1 MAYLGKGRR
10 EDLFVLAT
18 ELNLKFD
25 KSMTIATLKE
35 DLIIGSEN
43 YDEELTKNIHSTIV
57 EDRKAREENLRI
69 EEQKEKL
76 RIEEQKEKLRIE
88 EQKEKL
94 RIEEQK
100 EKLRIEEREEKL
112 RFEQLRLDEQKRK
125 DEFELEKLRIQ
136 TQSKLGADTSK
147 ETQRLN
153 IDKKNWVSHLLG
165 LLPTEVSHIIAR
177 EPDDKANSYEHVK
190 DLLLKR
196 FKLAPEKFRQL
207 FVTHQK
213 APERTW
219 IDFYHELNTYFN
231 GWIDGLKIDTFNKL
245 SDLIITDQLK
255 RKTPFE
261 FKEYYL
267 DEWANMNSPV
277 QLAEKLEEFEDFK
290 RTLKQKSSS
299 PFVKKQEFRFTEKNR
314 RYEAPRKFEY
324 NRKDKKFPASTNYN
338 KNYDKHSNHN
348 ASKHAQ
354 TKFSKSQKF
363 KEPPKETC
371 TLIVKEGLRT
381 KEIFFGKVNITALI
395 DSGSTV
401 SLLRENTSRRIMD
414 PRKLSKNKMLLTGI
428 GEAQVTTIGSFEHKF
443 KIDDENYSLTWHVVP
458 TDKLKFEAVIGS
470 DLLEQASISFTK
482 EGVKFNKYENH
493 AQLMQISAENLQE
506 ELDLR
511 HVENRQIKKE
521 LEKLIQDYKPEK
533 TASTDVTMR
542 IILQDEEP
550 VCQHP
555 RRLAF
560 TERQRKVNKQMKN
573 GSTKALYV
581 RVLQNMQVNRNGKKK
596 DGPSRMCIDY
606 RKLNQKLVKDKFPLP
621 IIEDVLDTLQEAKV
635 YSTLDLRN
643 GFFHVDVDEDCRKYT
658 SFIVPDGQFE
668 FNKVPFGLSTSPGVF
683 QRYVSSIFRD
693 LTRKGIV
700 ISYLDDLV
708 IPAKNEQEGL
718 EKFKIIFEV
727 AKKYGLEI
735 KFKKCQFL
743 KKKIE
748 FLGHIVES
756 GTIKPSPT
764 KTLAVRNFPEPTTIK
779 QVQSF
784 LGLTGY
790 FRKYIKDY
798 SKIAKPLSDLT
809 RKENLFVF
817 FGTQQKEAFE
827 KLKKIMSEGPI
838 LHLYKYGRKTELHTD
853 ACKQGYGAILLQ
865 EAEDGKLHPV
875 YYMSKRQIQQKKR
888 QHFKIVTDCSAFQK
902 TMQKKELITR
912 IARWALQLE
921 EFDYEIEHRAG
932 SRMKHV
938 DALSR
943 YPVMMVCND
952 TLTSKLKNAQEEDDN
967 IQTLK
972 SLLEKQESEE
982 FLSEMVYST
991 KYLNGR
997 ELIVTP
1003 KAMQAELIKLIHENG
1018 HFSVGKTEEIVKQ
1031 EFFIPNFSNVVK
1043 EVIVNCVPCILA
1055 NKKTGKKEGFLNPI
1069 SKESIPLSTYH
1080 VDFIGPLPSTNKSYQ
1095 HIFTVVDA
1103 FTKFTWL
1110 YPIKTV
1116 SAESAFEKLKQ
1127 QQKTFGN
1134 PIRII
1139 SDRGSAFTSKLFNDY
1154 CDEENIQHLQIATGG
1169 PQRNGQVERIHQ
1181 TLIPVLTKLS
1191 LDDSM
1196 KWYKYVDRLQRIL
1209 NSTISR
1215 STKWTPFELLVG
1227 IKTRNKEDILIKDLL
1242 LEEMAKELLEQR
1254 EFLRNDAKKN
1264 IETLQSENRKTY
1276 NRRRKKASLYKE
1288 GDLVAI
1294 QRTQFGAGLKLRPK
1308 FLGPYKVTKVNSK
1321 DRYEV
1326 EKIGQHD
1333 GPNSTTT
1340 SADLMKH
1347 FYP

>member
-1 MAYLGKGRR
+1 
-10 EDLFVLAT
+10 
-18 ELNLKFD
+18 
-25 KSMTIATLKE
+25 
-35 DLIIGSEN
+35 
-43 YDEELTKNIHSTIV
+43 
-57 EDRKAREENLRI
+57 
-69 EEQKEKL
+69 
-76 RIEEQKEKLRIE
+76 
-88 EQKEKL
+88 
-94 RIEEQK
+94 
-100 EKLRIEEREEKL
+100 
-112 RFEQLRLDEQKRK
+112 
-125 DEFELEKLRIQ
+125 
-136 TQSKLGADTSK
+136 
-147 ETQRLN
+147 
-153 IDKKNWVSHLLG
+153 
-165 LLPTEVSHIIAR
+165 
-177 EPDDKANSYEHVK
+177 
-190 DLLLKR
+190 
-196 FKLAPEKFRQL
+196 
-207 FVTHQK
+207 
-213 APERTW
+213 
-219 IDFYHELNTYFN
+219 
-231 GWIDGLKIDTFNKL
+231 
-245 SDLIITDQLK
+245 
-255 RKTPFE
+255 
-261 FKEYYL
+261 
-267 DEWANMNSPV
+267 
-277 QLAEKLEEFEDFK
+277 
-290 RTLKQKSSS
+290 
-299 PFVKKQEFRFTEKNR
+299 
-314 RYEAPRKFEY
+314 
-324 NRKDKKFPASTNYN
+324 
-338 KNYDKHSNHN
+338 
-348 ASKHAQ
+348 
-354 TKFSKSQKF
+354 
-363 KEPPKETC
+363 
-371 TLIVKEGLRT
+371 
-381 KEIFFGKVNITALI
+381 
-395 DSGSTV
+395 
-401 SLLRENTSRRIMD
+401 
-414 PRKLSKNKMLLTGI
+414 
-428 GEAQVTTIGSFEHKF
+428 
-443 KIDDENYSLTWHVVP
+443 
-458 TDKLKFEAVIGS
+458 
-470 DLLEQASISFTK
+470 
-482 EGVKFNKYENH
+482 
-493 AQLMQISAENLQE
+493 MQISAENLQE
-506 ELDLR
+506 LDLC

-542 IILQDEEP
+542 IILKDEEP

-555 RRLAF
+555 RQLAF
-560 TERQRKVNKQMKN
+560 TERQEVNKQIEWLSEGIIRPSSSEYASPIVM
-573 GSTKALYV
+573 V
-581 RVLQNMQVNRNGKKK
+581 KKK
-596 DGPSRMCIDY
+596 DGSSRMCIDY
-606 RKLNQKLVKDKFPLP
+606 RKLNQKLVKDKFPIH

-668 FNKVPFGLSTSPGVF
+668 FNKVPFGLSTSPGIF

-693 LTRKGIV
+693 LTRKGVV

-718 EKFKIIFEV
+718 EKLKIIFEV

-743 KKKIE
+743 KKKIK

-764 KTLAVRNFPEPTTIK
+764 KTLAVRKFPEPTRIK

-817 FGTQQKEAFE
+817 GTQQKEVFE

-838 LHLYKYGRKTELHTD
+838 LHLYKYGRKPELHTD
-853 ACKQGYGAILLQ
+853 ACKQGYSAILLQ

-875 YYMSKRQIQQKKR
+875 YYMSKKDKY
-888 QHFKIVTDCSAFQK
+888 KYDSYELEK

-912 IARWALQLE
+912 IVRWALQLE

-943 YPVMMVCND
+943 YPVMM
-952 TLTSKLKNAQEEDDN
+952 
-967 IQTLK
+967 
-972 SLLEKQESEE
+972 KQESEE
-982 FLSEMVYST
+982 FFERNGILY

-1031 EFFIPNFSNVVK
+1031 EFFIPNLTNVVK
-1043 EVIVNCVPCILA
+1043 KVIVNCDPCILA
-1055 NKKTGKKEGFLNPI
+1055 NKKTGKKEVFSNPI

-1116 SAESAFEKLKQ
+1116 SAESALEKLKQ
-1127 QQKTFGN
+1127 QQKTF
-1134 PIRII
+1134 
-1139 SDRGSAFTSKLFNDY
+1139 
-1154 CDEENIQHLQIATGG
+1154 ATGVPRG
-1169 PQRNGQVERIHQ
+1169 NGQVERIHR

-1191 LDDSM
+1191 LDDST

-1209 NSTISR
+1209 NSTISC
-1215 STKWTPFELLVG
+1215 STKWTPFELLVR
-1227 IKTRNKEDILIKDLL
+1227 IKMRNKEDILIKDLL

-1264 IETLQSENRKTY
+1264 IETLQSEKRKTY

-1326 EKIGQHD
+1326 EKVGQHE
-1333 GPNSTTT
+1333 GPNSHNF
-1340 SADLMKH
+1340 SHIISLLRN
-1347 FYP
+1347 

>member
-1 MAYLGKGRR
+1 
-10 EDLFVLAT
+10 
-18 ELNLKFD
+18 
-25 KSMTIATLKE
+25 
-35 DLIIGSEN
+35 
-43 YDEELTKNIHSTIV
+43 
-57 EDRKAREENLRI
+57 
-69 EEQKEKL
+69 
-76 RIEEQKEKLRIE
+76 
-88 EQKEKL
+88 
-94 RIEEQK
+94 
-100 EKLRIEEREEKL
+100 
-112 RFEQLRLDEQKRK
+112 
-125 DEFELEKLRIQ
+125 
-136 TQSKLGADTSK
+136 
-147 ETQRLN
+147 
-153 IDKKNWVSHLLG
+153 
-165 LLPTEVSHIIAR
+165 
-177 EPDDKANSYEHVK
+177 
-190 DLLLKR
+190 
-196 FKLAPEKFRQL
+196 
-207 FVTHQK
+207 
-213 APERTW
+213 
-219 IDFYHELNTYFN
+219 
-231 GWIDGLKIDTFNKL
+231 
-245 SDLIITDQLK
+245 
-255 RKTPFE
+255 
-261 FKEYYL
+261 
-267 DEWANMNSPV
+267 
-277 QLAEKLEEFEDFK
+277 
-290 RTLKQKSSS
+290 
-299 PFVKKQEFRFTEKNR
+299 
-314 RYEAPRKFEY
+314 
-324 NRKDKKFPASTNYN
+324 
-338 KNYDKHSNHN
+338 
-348 ASKHAQ
+348 
-354 TKFSKSQKF
+354 
-363 KEPPKETC
+363 
-371 TLIVKEGLRT
+371 
-381 KEIFFGKVNITALI
+381 
-395 DSGSTV
+395 
-401 SLLRENTSRRIMD
+401 MD
-414 PRKLSKNKMLLTGI
+414 PTKLSKNKMLLTGI
-428 GEAQVTTIGSFEHKF
+428 GEAQVTTIGSFEHEF

-511 HVENRQIKKE
+511 HVENRQINKE

-533 TASTDVTMR
+533 TASTDVAMR
-542 IILQDEEP
+542 IILKDKEP
-550 VCQHP
+550 VCQPP

-560 TERQRKVNKQMKN
+560 TERQE
-573 GSTKALYV
+573 
-581 RVLQNMQVNRNGKKK
+581 K
-596 DGPSRMCIDY
+596 DGSSRKCIDY

-658 SFIVPDGQFE
+658 SFIIPDGQFE

-718 EKFKIIFEV
+718 EKLKIIFEV
-727 AKKYGLEI
+727 VKKYGLEI
-735 KFKKCQFL
+735 KFKKCQLL

-748 FLGHIVES
+748 FLGRIVES
-756 GTIKPSPT
+756 GTIKPSLT
-764 KTLAVRNFPEPTTIK
+764 KTVAVLKFPEPTTIK

-817 FGTQQKEAFE
+817 GIQQQEAFE
-827 KLKKIMSEGPI
+827 KLKKILSEGPI

-875 YYMSKRQIQQKKR
+875 YYMSK
-888 QHFKIVTDCSAFQK
+888 K
-902 TMQKKELITR
+902 TNTAEENISEDYAKKKELITR

-982 FLSEMVYST
+982 FFERNGLLY

-1031 EFFIPNFSNVVK
+1031 EFFIPNLINVVK
-1043 EVIVNCVPCILA
+1043 KVIVNCVPCILA
-1055 NKKTGKKEGFLNPI
+1055 NKKTGKKEGVLNLI
-1069 SKESIPLSTYH
+1069 SLESIPLSTYH
-1080 VDFIGPLPSTNKSYQ
+1080 VDFIGPLPSTNKNYQ

-1110 YPIKTV
+1110 YPVKTV
-1116 SAESAFEKLKQ
+1116 SAESALEKLKQ

-1154 CDEENIQHLQIATGG
+1154 CDEENIQHLQ
-1169 PQRNGQVERIHQ
+1169 
-1181 TLIPVLTKLS
+1181 
-1191 LDDSM
+1191 
-1196 KWYKYVDRLQRIL
+1196 
-1209 NSTISR
+1209 NSNRCSSRKRTI
-1215 STKWTPFELLVG
+1215 
-1227 IKTRNKEDILIKDLL
+1227 
-1242 LEEMAKELLEQR
+1242 
-1254 EFLRNDAKKN
+1254 
-1264 IETLQSENRKTY
+1264 
-1276 NRRRKKASLYKE
+1276 
-1288 GDLVAI
+1288 
-1294 QRTQFGAGLKLRPK
+1294 
-1308 FLGPYKVTKVNSK
+1308 
-1321 DRYEV
+1321 
-1326 EKIGQHD
+1326 
-1333 GPNSTTT
+1333 
-1340 SADLMKH
+1340 
-1347 FYP
+1347 